1 MDPNDLIAS
10 LPPLMRLADWFVE
23 QIAKVR
29 RRLANRTEKHKTAQK
44 VDWQIEVFL
53 NTKRS
58 RTVLSRSGDERYES
72 ETVETSIV
80 TRTVPN
86 QKNTDN

>member
-10 LPPLMRLADWFVE
+10 LPPLMRLVDWFVE
-23 QIAKVR
+23 QRAKAKR
-29 RRLANRTEKHKTAQK
+29 RHANRTEKQETAQTTNR
-44 VDWQIEVFL
+44 EVIVSL

-58 RTVLSRSGDERYES
+58 RTVISKSDDERYES

-86 QKNTDN
+86 QKNTDD